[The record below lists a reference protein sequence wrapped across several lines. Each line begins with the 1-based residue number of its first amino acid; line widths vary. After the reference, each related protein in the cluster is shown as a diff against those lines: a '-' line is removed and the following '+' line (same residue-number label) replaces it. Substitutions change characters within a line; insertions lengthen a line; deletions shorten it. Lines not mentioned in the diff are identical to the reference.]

1 MSKQAAAI
9 SKSEHINVR
18 PESQLYAPLV
28 VVPNSTGV
36 LNQSAENIFSIF
48 TRFGSGAKSWYGK
61 EPLIYREFVPG
72 WLVIAVEESSSS
84 ISIQPTVTVA
94 QMITNIRNS
103 FGLSMSALAR
113 ILNVSRASLYNWLEQ
128 EPGNEKVFNHISSLH
143 RFSLMWKDMNQ
154 FHYAPGKLL
163 RQPLNEGPSMLERL
177 GKQEMDEDE
186 VVEGMEMLLAL
197 MKAKR
202 DMMDRAIQVSKES
215 SPEIQ
220 NETLDNITL
229 KVSMD

>member
-9 SKSEHINVR
+9 SKSEHKNVR
-18 PESQLYAPLV
+18 LESQLYTPLV
-28 VVPNSTGV
+28 VVPTSTGV
-36 LNQSAENIFSIF
+36 HNQSAENIFSIF

-84 ISIQPTVTVA
+84 ITIQPTVTVA
-94 QMITNIRNS
+94 QMITDIRNS

-113 ILNVSRASLYNWLEQ
+113 ILDVSRASLYNWLEQ
-128 EPGNEKVFNHISSLH
+128 EPGKEKVIKKISSLH
-143 RFSLMWKDMNQ
+143 HFSLEWKKMNQ

-163 RQPLNEGPSMLERL
+163 RQPLNKGPSMLERL
-177 GKQEMDEDE
+177 GKQEMDEEE
-186 VVEGMEMLLAL
+186 VVEGMKMLVDL

-202 DMMDRAIQVSKES
+202 DMMDRAIQASKDS

-220 NETLDNITL
+220 NESLDNLTL

>member
-1 MSKQAAAI
+1 MSKQAAVI
-9 SKSEHINVR
+9 SQSEHTNISL
-18 PESQLYAPLV
+18 ESQRYAPLEV
-28 VVPNSTGV
+28 DPNSTGA
-36 LNQSAENIFSIF
+36 LNQSVENIFNIL

-61 EPLIYREFVPG
+61 EPLTYREIVPG
-72 WLVIAVEESSSS
+72 WVVIAVKESSSS
-84 ISIQPTVTVA
+84 ITIQPTVA
-94 QMITNIRNS
+94 QMINDIRYN
-103 FGLSMSALAR
+103 FGLSMSALAG

-143 RFSLMWKDMNQ
+143 RFSLMWKRMNQ

-186 VVEGMEMLLAL
+186 VVEGMKMLLAL

-202 DMMDRAIQVSKES
+202 DMMDRVIQISEES